1 MNKNQEMLEKAS
13 FPKLLLN
20 LSLPAVVIMLVMIV
34 YNMAD
39 TFFIGQTND
48 PSKIAAISLCSP
60 MFSILSG
67 LGTLFGSGG
76 CTAVSLALGKKD
88 TESCR
93 RYSAFCCYAALA
105 LGIAF
110 LIIVNLFPAPICG
123 LLGADPDTRADAM
136 SYLHIIALG
145 APFIMFNNVFANVI
159 RADGAARQSM
169 IANCLGTVSNIAL
182 DALFILGFSWDV
194 AGAAIATVL
203 GNCISCVYLFYY
215 ITKKQP
221 ALSLSPRDFSLR
233 PEVSWT
239 VMSLGVPMACSTLLM
254 SLSHIIA
261 NRMVIG
267 YGSIALAAQGVS
279 GKIGMVITML
289 SMGICMGLQPAI
301 SYNFGAGSLKR
312 MNYIIRSTAIFTV
325 SLGSVLTIVCYLAR
339 NLIIAAFI
347 DNAEVIAYGQV
358 FVLASIVIGPFYGL
372 YQLCQTFL
380 QSTGKASYASLVALM
395 DKGLFYLPLLLLLGK
410 VFGLY
415 GIIFTGAV
423 TLFLSLTAGI
433 IFSLIW
439 RRRISASAASPQSP
453 QTCTDSKAREE

>member
-13 FPKLLLN
+13 YPKLLLH

-39 TFFIGQTND
+39 TFFIGQTGD
-48 PSKIAAISLCSP
+48 PSKIAAISLCAP

-76 CTAVSLALGKKD
+76 CTAISLALGKK
-88 TESCR
+88 ELGKVK
-93 RYSAFCCYAALA
+93 RYSSFCCYAALI
-105 LGIAF
+105 LGAIF
-110 LIIVNLFPAPICG
+110 LIIVNLFLSPITN
-123 LLGADPDTRADAM
+123 LLGADPDTIADAAD
-136 SYLHIIALG
+136 YLRIIALG

-159 RADGAARQSM
+159 RADGAAKQSM

-203 GNCISCVYLFYY
+203 GNCVSCVYLFYY

-221 ALSLSPRDFSLR
+221 AFSLSPKAFSLE

-267 YGSIALAAQGVS
+267 YGSVALAAQGVS

-289 SMGICMGLQPAI
+289 AMGICMGLQPAI
-301 SYNFGAGSLKR
+301 SYNFGAANLKR
-312 MNYIIRSTAIFTV
+312 MNRIISSTAVFTV
-325 SLGSVLTIVCYLAR
+325 GLGSVLTIVCFLAR
-339 NLIIAAFI
+339 NAIIAAFI

-358 FVLASIVIGPFYGL
+358 FVFASIIIGPFYGL

-395 DKGLFYLPLLLLLGK
+395 DKGLFYLPLLLILGK

-433 IFSLIW
+433 VFSLIW
-439 RRRISASAASPQSP
+439 RRKINASDKAA
-453 QTCTDSKAREE
+453 KELAG

>member
-13 FPKLLLN
+13 YPRLLLH

-39 TFFIGQTND
+39 TFFIGQTGE
-48 PSKIAAISLCSP
+48 PSKIAAISLCAP

-88 TESCR
+88 HEKVK
-93 RYSAFCCYAALA
+93 RYSAFCCYASLMS
-105 LGIAF
+105 GVIFMIA
-110 LIIVNLFPAPICG
+110 VNLFLSPVTS
-123 LLGADPDTRADAM
+123 LLGADPDTLADAGA
-136 SYLHIIALG
+136 YLRIIALG

-159 RADGAARQSM
+159 RADGAAGQSM

-203 GNCISCVYLFYY
+203 GNCVSCGYLFYY

-221 ALSLSPRDFSLR
+221 VLSLSPKDFSLE
-233 PEVSWT
+233 PAVSRT

-267 YGSIALAAQGVS
+267 YGSVALAAQGVS

-289 SMGICMGLQPAI
+289 AMGICMGLQPAI
-301 SYNFGAGSLKR
+301 SYNFGAGNLKR
-312 MNYIIRSTAIFTV
+312 MNRIIRNTAVFTV
-325 SLGSVLTIVCYLAR
+325 SLGSILTLVCYLAR
-339 NLIIAAFI
+339 NAIIAAFI

-358 FVLASIVIGPFYGL
+358 FVFASIVIGPFYGL

-395 DKGLFYLPLLLLLGK
+395 DKGLFYLPLLFLLGK
-410 VFGLY
+410 CFGLY
-415 GIIFTGAV
+415 GIIFTGAA
-423 TLFLSLTAGI
+423 TLFLSLAAGI
-433 IFSLIW
+433 LFSLIW
-439 RRRISASAASPQSP
+439 HRKINSPAAGSG
-453 QTCTDSKAREE
+453 A